1 MSRGQRRIQS
11 LDFWWNNDAVEVIAP
26 PIEFEGSTDMK
37 SKVGADC
44 FKILSGGTDTHA
56 PLTFTS

>member
-11 LDFWWNNDAVEVIAP
+11 LDFWWNNAAVEVIAP

-37 SKVGADC
+37 SKVRR
-44 FKILSGGTDTHA
+44 
-56 PLTFTS
+56 